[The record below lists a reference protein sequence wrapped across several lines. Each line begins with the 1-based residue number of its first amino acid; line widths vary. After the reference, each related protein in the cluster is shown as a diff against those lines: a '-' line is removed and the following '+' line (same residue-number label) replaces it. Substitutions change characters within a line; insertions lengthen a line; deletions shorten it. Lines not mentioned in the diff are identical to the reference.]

1 MEVFYAF
8 NDAYAVMAGIS
19 MFSLLENSES
29 NETINFHIV
38 DSGIA
43 ENNLIKLRD
52 VIEGHGQTVK
62 FYKMP
67 NFEEVTGKEIETR
80 RWNVNVFSKLFV
92 GSILPEDVKKIISI
106 DCDTVIEHSLQEL
119 WNVNL
124 NGKISAGVA
133 ECMSAR
139 YRINLGKKNDDYYL
153 NSGLVVFNVEELRK
167 QNYENL
173 FWNYM
178 QKYGESLDYLDQD
191 VINAVVPQEQMVILH
206 PKFNAITPIFYLNYK
221 DFKMVRGANSY
232 YSKEEF
238 DEAKA
243 DPYIIHYTTFF
254 FNDLRPWFKGSTHP
268 KVNEFLAYR
277 KMSPWND
284 TPLWNDNRTT
294 MGKLKILAVKV
305 LPISIVKRVASYLH
319 GTVVPTRNARRLKK
333 ACLQ

>member
-124 NGKISAGVA
+124 NGKSRMY
-133 ECMSAR
+133 ECSVQ
-139 YRINLGKKNDDYYL
+139 NK
-153 NSGLVVFNVEELRK
+153 SG
-167 QNYENL
+167 
-173 FWNYM
+173 
-178 QKYGESLDYLDQD
+178 
-191 VINAVVPQEQMVILH
+191 
-206 PKFNAITPIFYLNYK
+206 
-221 DFKMVRGANSY
+221 
-232 YSKEEF
+232 
-238 DEAKA
+238 
-243 DPYIIHYTTFF
+243 
-254 FNDLRPWFKGSTHP
+254 
-268 KVNEFLAYR
+268 
-277 KMSPWND
+277 
-284 TPLWNDNRTT
+284 
-294 MGKLKILAVKV
+294 
-305 LPISIVKRVASYLH
+305 
-319 GTVVPTRNARRLKK
+319 
-333 ACLQ
+333 